1 MSLIKKI
8 KQILTNTMF
17 HGTETYFDLPKNE
30 FDVPS
35 PQHEGPFGSSLSK
48 SISLFKKLTRSG
60 GHGSPAFYLIIGV
73 ILSILTYI
81 EFAIFYVESLG
92 ALMIPLLI
100 ILSLGKFILVVA
112 LFMHLRFDNKLLTYI
127 FATGF
132 VLAILIFLILM
143 ILQAF

>member
-48 SISLFKKLTRSG
+48 SISLFK
-60 GHGSPAFYLIIGV
+60 
-73 ILSILTYI
+73 
-81 EFAIFYVESLG
+81 
-92 ALMIPLLI
+92 
-100 ILSLGKFILVVA
+100 
-112 LFMHLRFDNKLLTYI
+112 
-127 FATGF
+127 
-132 VLAILIFLILM
+132 
-143 ILQAF
+143 